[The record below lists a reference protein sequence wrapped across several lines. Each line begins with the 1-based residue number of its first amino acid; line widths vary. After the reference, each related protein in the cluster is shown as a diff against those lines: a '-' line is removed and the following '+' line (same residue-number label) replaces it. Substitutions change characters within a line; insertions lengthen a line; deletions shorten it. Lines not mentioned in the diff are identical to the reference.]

1 MYFLFLLVEI
11 FMVQFVMLK
20 TVVDEV
26 EGDTILV
33 EVFNFLF
40 SSTALYS
47 DVGVVFTVL
56 QWINNLRKTST
67 FLLTDSVEER

>member
-1 MYFLFLLVEI
+1 
-11 FMVQFVMLK
+11 MVQFVLLK
-20 TVVDEV
+20 TVVDKV